1 MCVIRSDG
9 EFVQERGVRRRRR
22 RPSQGL
28 GRRRAEA
35 HEKVCHGWRRRR
47 LPGSGT
53 AEFGREEPPR
63 PASEHLVLR
72 REAACILCRARTC
85 SATSS
90 GPLGSQPNEPWL
102 VLHKTKRGY
111 GVFVFLACWLKA
123 AGCCLFETR
132 EREREFDRFCS
143 FASWSLCV

>member
-47 LPGSGT
+47 LPGSGA
-53 AEFGREEPPR
+53 AEVGREEPPR

-72 REAACILCRARTC
+72 REAARILCRARAC
-85 SATSS
+85 SATLPLRLGLS
-90 GPLGSQPNEPWL
+90 GHPWL
-102 VLHKTKRGY
+102 VLHTRLKEDVVY
-111 GVFVFLACWLKA
+111 VIVFLASWLKA
-123 AGCCLFETR
+123 ADCCLFESR
-132 EREREFDRFCS
+132 ERVDLFCS
-143 FASWSLCV
+143 SASWSLCV